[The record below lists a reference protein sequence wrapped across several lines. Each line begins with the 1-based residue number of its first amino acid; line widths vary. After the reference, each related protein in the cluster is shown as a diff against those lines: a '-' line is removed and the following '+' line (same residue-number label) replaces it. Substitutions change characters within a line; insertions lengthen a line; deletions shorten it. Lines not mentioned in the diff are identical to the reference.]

1 MLYRI
6 YTENKNQQAIEKIVS
21 KAFEGFTIFKAK
33 GFWRLQEEKSLIIE
47 IEAPGI
53 GRDAVNKIAKK
64 IKESNKQESVL
75 VQEIKN
81 NNWLI

>member
-33 GFWRLQEEKSLIIE
+33 GFWRLQAEKSLIIE
-47 IEAPGI
+47 IESPTI
-53 GRDAVNKIAKK
+53 DREAVNKIAKD

-81 NNWLI
+81 NNWLV

>member
-6 YTENKNQQAIEKIVS
+6 YTENKNQKAIEKIVS

-33 GFWRLQEEKSLIIE
+33 GFWRLQAEKSLIIE
-47 IEAPGI
+47 IESPTI
-53 GRDAVNKIAKK
+53 DREAVNKIAKD

-81 NNWLI
+81 NNWLV

>member
-6 YTENKNQQAIEKIVS
+6 YTENKNQKAIEKIVS

-33 GFWRLQEEKSLIIE
+33 GFWRLQAEKSLIIE
-47 IEAPGI
+47 IESPTI
-53 GRDAVNKIAKK
+53 DRKAVNKIAKD

>member
-6 YTENKNQQAIEKIVS
+6 YTENKNQKAIEKIVS

-33 GFWRLQEEKSLIIE
+33 GFWRLQAEKSLIIE
-47 IEAPGI
+47 IESPTI
-53 GRDAVNKIAKK
+53 GRDAVNKIAKD

-81 NNWLI
+81 NNWLV

>member
-6 YTENKNQQAIEKIVS
+6 YTENKNQKEIEKIVS
-21 KAFEGFTIFKAK
+21 KAFDGFTIFKAK

-47 IEAPGI
+47 IESPRI
-53 GRDAVNKIAKK
+53 GKEKVNKLAKR
-64 IKESNKQESVL
+64 IKKANSHEAVL

-81 NNWLI
+81 NNWLV

>member
-6 YTENKNQQAIEKIVS
+6 YTENKNQKAIEKIVS

-33 GFWRLQEEKSLIIE
+33 GFWRLQAEKSLIIE

>member
-6 YTENKNQQAIEKIVS
+6 YTENKNQKAIEKIVS
-21 KAFEGFTIFKAK
+21 KAFEGFTIYKAK
-33 GFWRLQEEKSLIIE
+33 GFWRLQAEKSLIIE
-47 IEAPGI
+47 ITTPGI
-53 GRDAVNKIAKK
+53 DREIVNKIAKD
-64 IKESNKQESVL
+64 IKKANKQESVL